1 MSVGVTVSGLLD
13 NLSLLSMQQL
23 SLRLVVLIAPMVAL
37 VAEGRAGA
45 HVQTWFITFVV
56 IICAG
61 SALLPDSHTGLL
73 VVLMIGLHWALAL
86 RDVTSAWVL
95 VAALAL
101 LVFHVAGVLAS
112 YGPTSV
118 VLGSSLLALW
128 LGRCG
133 VAAAVTV
140 LVWLATRV
148 GSGLDLPANG
158 LVLGAAL
165 LVVAGWIFVLAHR
178 LLIRR

>member
-1 MSVGVTVSGLLD
+1 MSMGVTVSGFLD
-13 NLSLLSMQQL
+13 SLSRLSVEQW
-23 SLRLVVLIAPMVAL
+23 SLRVVVLLAPLGAL
-37 VAEGRAGA
+37 VAEARAGA
-45 HVQTWFITFVV
+45 HLHTWFIVLVV
-56 IICAG
+56 TLCAV

-73 VVLMIGLHWALAL
+73 VVLTVGLHWALVL

-118 VLGSSLLALW
+118 VLGPALLSLW
-128 LGRCG
+128 LARSG
-133 VAAAVTV
+133 VAAAVTA

-148 GSGLDLPANG
+148 GSGLNLSPSG
-158 LVLGAAL
+158 LVLAAAL
-165 LVVAGWIFVLAHR
+165 LIVAGWIFVLGRR
-178 LLIRR
+178 LVIRD